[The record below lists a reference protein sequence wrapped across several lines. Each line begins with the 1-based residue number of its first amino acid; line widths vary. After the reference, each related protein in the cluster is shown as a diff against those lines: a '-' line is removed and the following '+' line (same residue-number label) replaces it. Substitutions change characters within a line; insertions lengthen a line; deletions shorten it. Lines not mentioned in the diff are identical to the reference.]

1 MTTGIVTFDPTA
13 FKARYPEFATVS
25 DTLLQAYFDEVTLAY
40 LDNTEASR
48 VQQVEQRSVLLN
60 MLVAHLA
67 ALNAGVNGQAP
78 SPLVGRVNT
87 ATEGSVSVGTDMGA
101 VPFTAAWFLQTKY
114 GASFWAAT
122 AQFRTMRYVPGSSSC
137 CRAPT
142 PGPGWRYQ

>member
-1 MTTGIVTFDPTA
+1 MTTGIVTFDPIA
-13 FKARYPEFATVS
+13 FATRYPEFGNVGDA
-25 DTLLQAYFDEVTLAY
+25 LLQAYFDEVTLAY

-60 MLVAHLA
+60 MLVAHVA

-87 ATEGSVSVGTDMGA
+87 ASEGSVSVGTDMGA

-114 GASFWAAT
+114 GASFWQAT
-122 AQFRTMRYVPGSSSC
+122 AQFRTMQYVPGASG
-137 CRAPT
+137 CRTYPQ
-142 PGPGWRYQ
+142 PGPGWGYQ